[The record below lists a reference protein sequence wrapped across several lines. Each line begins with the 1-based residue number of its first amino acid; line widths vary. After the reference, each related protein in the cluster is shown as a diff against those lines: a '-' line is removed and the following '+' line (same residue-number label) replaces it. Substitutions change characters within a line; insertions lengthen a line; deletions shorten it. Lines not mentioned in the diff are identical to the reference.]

1 MPITADL
8 MRYCNETI
16 ILSIHY
22 QPRVRSRWLDI
33 GYIHTGS
40 LSIRHFLGVGGKGED
55 RSEKG
60 RE

>member
-33 GYIHTGS
+33 GYTY
-40 LSIRHFLGVGGKGED
+40 RQPEYQAFLGGGGKG
-55 RSEKG
+55 G
-60 RE
+60 R